1 MSKDTETAGP
11 TGREAFFAGLGAG
24 SNACAEAESMTGS
37 FAAKL
42 AWYWMRV
49 GMTLAR
55 QADPAV
61 ADETYVEMFLTGAK
75 TREPSRDGFVL
86 TIDTSLPQFRPAGVD
101 DHEEAEAGD
110 EARRRLLTTLL
121 QRVEAKLADPYTEA
135 DSLWLSTPTGAVMC
149 GQWRL
154 G

>member
-1 MSKDTETAGP
+1 MSKDAETTGP
-11 TGREAFFAGLGAG
+11 TGQGAFFAGVGAG
-24 SNACAEAESMTGS
+24 SNACAEVEAMTDHS

-49 GMTLAR
+49 GMALAR
-55 QADPAV
+55 QGAPAV
-61 ADETYVEMFLTGAK
+61 ADEAYVEMFLTGAK

-86 TIDTSLPQFRPAGVD
+86 TIDTSLPQFRPAGAD
-101 DHEEAEAGD
+101 DEAEEGD
-110 EARRRLLTTLL
+110 EARRKLLATLL
-121 QRVEAKLADPYTEA
+121 QRVGGRLADPYTEA

-154 G
+154 R